1 MFLTPKRIEKQL
13 ERADKVIR
21 ILWRLYSP
29 YRKHRELVVEAS
41 FYALKVV
48 KILEKLKK
56 QVSEDFT
63 RDMNKPLEKRSV
75 PPGYNR
81 NEEENSDKKE

>member
-1 MFLTPKRIEKQL
+1 MFLTPRRIEKQL
-13 ERADKVIR
+13 ERADKIIR
-21 ILWRLYSP
+21 ILWRLYFP

-48 KILEKLKK
+48 KVLEQLKK
-56 QVSEDFT
+56 QVEEDFK

-81 NEEENSDKKE
+81 NEENSEKKEN